1 MHCNIIPV
9 KSLINSKKRLNSFL
23 SQEQRKALV
32 LTLLKNV
39 LTATTN
45 SRLTHCTL
53 LVTPDS
59 EIVKIAQR
67 WQFPRLKYL
76 IEPEETGINPAVKL
90 AIKWCLSKQISSI
103 LILPADLPLIKSKDI
118 DEIIELGQKKSSIII
133 VPSRRKDGTNAFYQQ
148 PPNLMEVWYGD
159 DSFHKNLD
167 LISKQQLPHISLESP
182 AFALDI
188 DLKEDL
194 LDLRKLMDLLKP

>member
-1 MHCNIIPV
+1 MHCNIIPI

-23 SQEQRKALV
+23 TQEQRKALA

-39 LTATTN
+39 LTASTH
-45 SRLTHCTL
+45 SKLTHCTL

-59 EIVKIAQR
+59 EIVKITQQ
-67 WQFPRLKYL
+67 WQLPRLEYL
-76 IEPEETGINPAVKL
+76 IEPEETGLNPAVQL
-90 AIKWCLSKQISSI
+90 AIKWCLSKQIASI
-103 LILPADLPLIKSKDI
+103 LIIPADLPLIKSGDI
-118 DEIIELGQKKSSIII
+118 DEIIALGQNKSSIII

-148 PPNLMEVWYGD
+148 PPNLVPVWYGD
-159 DSFHKNLD
+159 DSFYKNLD
-167 LISKQQLPHISLESP
+167 LMSKQQLPYISLESP

-194 LDLRKLMDLLKP
+194 LDLKKLINLFKP